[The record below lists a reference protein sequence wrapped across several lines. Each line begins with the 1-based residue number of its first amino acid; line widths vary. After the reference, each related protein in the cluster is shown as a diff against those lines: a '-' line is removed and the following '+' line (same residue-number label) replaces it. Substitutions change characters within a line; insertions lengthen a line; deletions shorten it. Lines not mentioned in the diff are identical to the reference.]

1 MTAVWNGSGQK
12 DFEMKYYLA
21 PLEGITGCIFRNTL
35 REVFG
40 DVDKCFTPFIA
51 PNENRPMNMRE
62 RTDVLPEHNEGIF
75 LVPQILTNRADHFL
89 TTARELAEMGYEEIN
104 LNLGCPSGTVAAK
117 KRGAGFLSEPE
128 KLEAFLEEIY
138 NKCPVQIS
146 IKTRLGIYEPEEFYE
161 ILEIYK
167 KFPVSEL
174 IIHPRVQKDFY
185 KNKPR
190 MEVFRQAAA
199 RSTFPVCY
207 NGDLFSVSDIEEF
220 RKSFPDID
228 CAMIGRGALK
238 NPAIFRMLQLCEENF
253 EDRKISKR
261 APEDREMPKGA
272 PDAEELRCFHD
283 LLVERYYE
291 RMADDRNVL
300 FKMKELWSYLIY
312 SFKDAEK
319 YGKKIRKAQKLADYR
334 EVVRQLFAECPVTVS
349 KEVNWNA

>member
-1 MTAVWNGSGQK
+1 
-12 DFEMKYYLA
+12 MKYYLA
-21 PLEGITGCIFRNTL
+21 PLEGITGYIFRNTL

-51 PNENRPMNMRE
+51 PNENRPMNTRE
-62 RTDVLPEHNEGIF
+62 RTDVLPERNEGVF

-89 TTARELAEMGYEEIN
+89 TTAREIAEMGYEEIN
-104 LNLGCPSGTVAAK
+104 LNLGCPSGTVVSK

-138 NKCPVQIS
+138 DKCPVKIS

-161 ILEIYK
+161 ILEIYE

-190 MEVFRQAAA
+190 MEVFRQAAK
-199 RSTFPVCY
+199 RRKFPVCY
-207 NGDLFSVSDIEEF
+207 NGDLSSISDIEEF
-220 RKSFPDID
+220 RKDFPDID
-228 CAMIGRGALK
+228 CVMIGRGALR
-238 NPAIFRMLQLCEENF
+238 NPAIFRML
-253 EDRKISKR
+253 
-261 APEDREMPKGA
+261 REKGA
-272 PDAEELRCFHD
+272 PDVEELRHFHD

-300 FKMKELWSYLIY
+300 FKMKELWSYLID
-312 SFKDAEK
+312 SFDDAEK
-319 YGKKIRKAQKLADYR
+319 YGKKIRKAQKLADYK

-349 KEVNWNA
+349 KEVDWNA

>member
-1 MTAVWNGSGQK
+1 MERGRG
-12 DFEMKYYLA
+12 MKYYLA
-21 PLEGITGCIFRNTL
+21 PLEGITGYIFRNTL
-35 REVFG
+35 REIFG

-51 PNENRPMNMRE
+51 PNENRPMNTRE
-62 RTDVLPEHNEGIF
+62 RTDVQPEHNEGIF

-89 TTARELAEMGYEEIN
+89 TTAREIAEMGYEEIN
-104 LNLGCPSGTVAAK
+104 LNLGCPSGTVVAK

-138 NKCPVQIS
+138 DKCPVKIS

-161 ILEIYK
+161 ILEIYE

-190 MEVFRQAAA
+190 MEVFRQAAG
-199 RSTFPVCY
+199 RSRLPVCY
-207 NGDLFSVSDIEEF
+207 NGDLFSIPDIEEF
-220 RKSFPDID
+220 RKDFPDID
-228 CAMIGRGALK
+228 CVMIGRGALK
-238 NPAIFRMLQLCEENF
+238 NPAIFRMLRGK
-253 EDRKISKR
+253 DI
-261 APEDREMPKGA
+261 
-272 PDAEELRCFHD
+272 PDVEELRHFHD

-312 SFKDAEK
+312 SFEDAEK
-319 YGKKIRKAQKLADYR
+319 FGKKIRKAQKMADYK
-334 EVVRQLFAECPVTVS
+334 EAVRRLFEECPVRVS
-349 KEVNWNA
+349 KEVDWNEA

>member
-1 MTAVWNGSGQK
+1 MERGRG
-12 DFEMKYYLA
+12 MKYYLA
-21 PLEGITGCIFRNTL
+21 PLEGITGYIFRNTL
-35 REVFG
+35 REIFG

-51 PNENRPMNMRE
+51 PNENRPMNTRE
-62 RTDVLPEHNEGIF
+62 RTDVQPEHNEGIF

-89 TTARELAEMGYEEIN
+89 TTAREIAEMGYEEIN
-104 LNLGCPSGTVAAK
+104 LNLGCPSGTVVAK

-138 NKCPVQIS
+138 DKCPVKIS

-161 ILEIYK
+161 ILEISE

-190 MEVFRQAAA
+190 MEVFRQAAG
-199 RSTFPVCY
+199 RSRLPVCY
-207 NGDLFSVSDIEEF
+207 NGDLFSIPDIEEF
-220 RKSFPDID
+220 RKDFPDID
-228 CAMIGRGALK
+228 CVMIGRGALK
-238 NPAIFRMLQLCEENF
+238 NPAIFRMLRGK
-253 EDRKISKR
+253 DI
-261 APEDREMPKGA
+261 
-272 PDAEELRCFHD
+272 PDVEELRHFHD

-312 SFKDAEK
+312 SFEDAEK
-319 YGKKIRKAQKLADYR
+319 FGKKIRKAQKMADYK
-334 EVVRQLFAECPVTVS
+334 EAVRRLFEECPVRVS
-349 KEVNWNA
+349 KEVDWNEA

>member
-1 MTAVWNGSGQK
+1 
-12 DFEMKYYLA
+12 MKYYLA
-21 PLEGITGCIFRNTL
+21 PLEGITGYIFRNTL

-40 DVDKCFTPFIA
+40 DADKCFTPFIA
-51 PNENRPMNMRE
+51 PNENRPMNTRE
-62 RTDVLPEHNEGIF
+62 RTDVLLEHNGGIF

-89 TTARELAEMGYEEIN
+89 TTAREIAEMGYEEIN
-104 LNLGCPSGTVAAK
+104 LNLGCPSGTVVAK

-138 NKCPVQIS
+138 DKCPVKIS

-161 ILEIYK
+161 ILEIYE

-190 MEVFRQAAA
+190 MEVFRQAAE
-199 RSTFPVCY
+199 RSTLPVCY

-220 RKSFPDID
+220 RKDFPNID
-228 CAMIGRGALK
+228 CVMIGRGALR
-238 NPAIFRMLQLCEENF
+238 NPAIFRML
-253 EDRKISKR
+253 
-261 APEDREMPKGA
+261 REKGA
-272 PDAEELRCFHD
+272 PDVKELRCFHD

-312 SFKDAEK
+312 SFEDAEK
-319 YGKKIRKAQKLADYR
+319 YGKKIRKAQKMADYK
-334 EVVRQLFAECPVTVS
+334 EAVRQLFAECPVTVS
-349 KEVNWNA
+349 KEVDWNA

>member
-1 MTAVWNGSGQK
+1 
-12 DFEMKYYLA
+12 MKYYLA
-21 PLEGITGCIFRNTL
+21 PLEGITGYIFRNTL

-51 PNENRPMNMRE
+51 PNENRPMNTRE
-62 RTDVLPEHNEGIF
+62 RTDVLAEHNEGLF

-161 ILEIYK
+161 ILEIYE

-190 MEVFRQAAA
+190 MEIFKQAA
-199 RSTFPVCY
+199 RQSMLSVCY
-207 NGDLFSVSDIEEF
+207 NGDLFSVSDIKEF
-220 RKSFPDID
+220 RKDFPDID
-228 CAMIGRGALK
+228 YVMIGRGALR
-238 NPAIFRMLQLCEENF
+238 NPAIFRMLRFYEENDDG
-253 EDRKISKR
+253 EMLKG
-261 APEDREMPKGA
+261 APENEEIGKGA
-272 PDAEELRCFHD
+272 PDIEELRHFHD
-283 LLVERYYE
+283 LLAERYYE

-312 SFKDAEK
+312 SFEDAEK
-319 YGKKIRKAQKLADYR
+319 YGKKIRKAQRMADYR